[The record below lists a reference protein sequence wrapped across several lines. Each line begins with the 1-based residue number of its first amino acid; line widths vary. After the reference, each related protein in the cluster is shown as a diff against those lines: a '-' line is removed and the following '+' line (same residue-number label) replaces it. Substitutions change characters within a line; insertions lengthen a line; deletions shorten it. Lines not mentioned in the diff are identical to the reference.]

1 MKQDKSKE
9 DRKEGYDRSKR
20 AQKLANKMADHDASL
35 EDWQKSRKKYNKEMD
50 KKKNQVSGEKPAKL
64 EQKSKQRVEKDYA
77 RNAIHDYETGHKS
90 EANYEKKKELEVA
103 AGEMHGYFASAS
115 KVHKHGKGRS

>member
-1 MKQDKSKE
+1 MKQDKKKDRLKKKE
-9 DRKEGYDRSKR
+9 IKAYKKYKS
-20 AQKLANKMADHDASL
+20 AQKS
-35 EDWQKSRKKYNKEMD
+35 EDGDKTEKKYD
-50 KKKNQVSGEKPAKL
+50 KLLKRQFKSLDGGVNVDYSKVAQN
-64 EQKSKQRVEKDYA
+64 KSKQRVEKDYA

>member
-1 MKQDKSKE
+1 MAKKE
-9 DRKEGYDRSKR
+9 FPEIKEKNEGKFT
-20 AQKLANKMADHDASL
+20 A
-35 EDWQKSRKKYNKEMD
+35 WV
-50 KKKNQVSGEKPAKL
+50 KKNMPG
-64 EQKSKQRVEKDYA
+64 KSTCAAA

-103 AGEMHGYFASAS
+103 AGESHGYFASAS